1 MFDINDSFIFKES
14 PEKKES
20 VENIILNF
28 DKEES

>member
-20 VENIILNF
+20 VENIVLNF
-28 DKEES
+28 DK